1 VISYY
6 APLIKIFLQLTG
18 EETLE
23 QGYHKIEDQDVK
35 KL

>member
-1 VISYY
+1 VISFLS
-6 APLIKIFLQLTG
+6 PLIKIFLQLTG

-23 QGYHKIEDQDVK
+23 QGYHKIEEQDVK